1 MLQIATLVRFCL
13 ELRDTGYFMRR
24 QRIWIAAIS
33 CVWSA
38 VALPASARAADLD
51 VQVHGPDGAPIAGAV
66 VAVHLIGQPTPRPRP
81 AGTYVIDQ
89 QDIQFHPFVSTVP
102 VGASVMFM
110 NHDPVRHHVYSFAPA
125 KKFELKLAS
134 KQQNQ
139 SVLFDK
145 AGIVPLGCNIHDRMI
160 AYLDVVDTPWA
171 KTADAS
177 GHVVLHGI
185 PAGAVTISVWHP
197 YLRVPGNSVSR
208 SVTLSDNAV
217 HAERFVAPMRTPP
230 HDPGSGY

>member
-1 MLQIATLVRFCL
+1 
-13 ELRDTGYFMRR
+13 MRSR
-24 QRIWIAAIS
+24 VFWTSAIL
-33 CVWSA
+33 CAWSA
-38 VALPASARAADLD
+38 VALPAAARAADLD
-51 VQVHGPDGAPIAGAV
+51 VQVRTPEGAPVPGAV
-66 VAVHLIGQPTPRPRP
+66 VAVHLVGKPTPRPRP
-81 AGTYVIDQ
+81 TGTYGIDQ

-110 NHDPVRHHVYSFAPA
+110 NHDPVRHHVYSFSPA

-145 AGIVPLGCNIHDRMI
+145 PGVVPLGCNIHDRMI

-171 KTADAS
+171 KTADAN
-177 GHVVLHGI
+177 GHVVLRDI
-185 PAGAVTISVWHP
+185 PAGAVSISVWHP
-197 YLRVPGNSVSR
+197 YLRAPANAVSR
-208 SVTLSDNAV
+208 NATLSEGAP
-217 HAERFVAPMRTPP
+217 HAEKFVAPMRTPP